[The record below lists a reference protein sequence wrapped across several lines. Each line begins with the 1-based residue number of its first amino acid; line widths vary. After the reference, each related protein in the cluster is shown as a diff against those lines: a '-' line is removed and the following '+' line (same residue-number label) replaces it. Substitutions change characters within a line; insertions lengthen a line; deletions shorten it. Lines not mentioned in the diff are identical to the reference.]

1 MAGEPFDLERLRQN
15 WARAAEPPPE
25 ELPARLA
32 AVEAPRDGILEARAL
47 LERIRAMARAQ
58 FPGREGTLEPFFA
71 EATALLALM
80 ERPAEGAGPR
90 GVEAGEGGGE
100 GAPGIVEDPR
110 ARMMELLDELTEL
123 LEVFATI
130 GR

>member
-15 WARAAEPPPE
+15 WARAADPPPG
-25 ELPARLA
+25 ELPARLS
-32 AVEAPRDGILEARAL
+32 AVKAPRDPYPEARET
-47 LERIRAMARAQ
+47 LERIRAIAMAQ
-58 FPGREGTLEPFFA
+58 FPARRETLEHFFG
-71 EATALLALM
+71 EARDLLAVM
-80 ERPAEGAGPR
+80 ERPADNAGR
-90 GVEAGEGGGE
+90 AGGE
-100 GAPGIVEDPR
+100 GEDAPEAAKDPR